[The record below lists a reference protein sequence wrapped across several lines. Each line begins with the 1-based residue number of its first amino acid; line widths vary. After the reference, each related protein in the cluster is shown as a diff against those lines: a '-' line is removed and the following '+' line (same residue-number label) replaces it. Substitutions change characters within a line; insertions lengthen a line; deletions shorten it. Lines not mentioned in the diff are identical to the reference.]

1 MKALLR
7 ESVGDGPRSTAPIPR
22 ATVMI
27 VDDDPAM
34 RDCVADILKTAHY
47 LVIHAASVGE
57 ARQCWT
63 EHRPLVAVVDLEL
76 GSESGSALLDEQ
88 WVRGLDTAVV
98 ALTDS
103 DDIDIADE
111 SFEHGAS
118 GYLVKPFTANELLM
132 QVSNALR
139 RRRLERAV
147 ADQVRALERNVL
159 ESAAGVTALNA
170 RLHQVTLGSSLAD
183 ERIIEHLSSAVSMRD
198 DNSGNHI
205 ERVSATSAAL
215 AEWSGF
221 DVDPTQSIRLA
232 AAMHDVGKIGIPDWV
247 LLKPG
252 LLTPDERTIIEHHCE
267 LGYALLSGSSSAV
280 LNLAASV
287 ALNHH
292 ERWDGDGYPNRR
304 RGTEIPLEA
313 RVIAVAHVFDDLTRD
328 RVYRAA
334 LPVETAVD
342 VMLRD
347 RGGRFDPALLDVFV
361 EHLDGVLELVRGLSD
376 PPTARTTRILIAG
389 SEPVIVD
396 GLLRLLSRKG
406 EMRVIGSAYAV
417 ADAIT
422 AVSELHPD
430 VVLVDHG
437 TQDGDAAKL
446 TEMVLGDHPETKV
459 VVLVDASQPDGALR
473 CIAAGCSGVVAR
485 TAPVDDIAK
494 AVRRVH
500 DGEVVIPAALLA
512 QFAAGLR
519 RGGRRIGDDITPRE
533 RELLGY
539 LARGLGL
546 PDVANAMS
554 ISMATARNHTQRV
567 IEKLG
572 AHSKL
577 EAVVI
582 AMREGVPIGLQ

>member
-1 MKALLR
+1 MTAPTRSLGETKA
-7 ESVGDGPRSTAPIPR
+7 STAPIPR
-22 ATVMI
+22 ATVMV
-27 VDDDPAM
+27 VDDDPVM

-47 LVIHAASVGE
+47 LVVHAASLRE
-57 ARQCWT
+57 ARSCWS
-63 EHRPLVAVVDLEL
+63 EHRPQVALVDLEL
-76 GSESGSALLDEQ
+76 DSESGSALLDEE
-88 WVRGLDTAVV
+88 WVRRLDTAIIV
-98 ALTDS
+98 LTDS
-103 DDIDIADE
+103 DDIDIADQ
-111 SFEHGAS
+111 SFAHGAS
-118 GYLVKPFTANELLM
+118 GYLVKPFTPNELLM

-147 ADQVRALERNVL
+147 VDQVRALERNVI
-159 ESAAGVTALNA
+159 ESAAGVTALND

-198 DNSGNHI
+198 DDSGNHI
-205 ERVSATSAAL
+205 ERVSAMSAAL

-221 DVDPTQSIRLA
+221 GVDATQSIRLA

-252 LLTPDERTIIEHHCE
+252 SLTLDERRIIEHHCE
-267 LGYALLSGSSSAV
+267 LGYALLSGSSSPV

-304 RGTEIPLEA
+304 RRDEIPLEA

-328 RVYRAA
+328 RAFRAA
-334 LPVETAVD
+334 LPVDTAVD
-342 VMLRD
+342 VMLRE
-347 RGGRFDPALLDVFV
+347 REGRFDPKVLDLFLD
-361 EHLDGVLELVRGLSD
+361 HLDKVLELVKDLAD
-376 PPTARTTRILIAG
+376 PPTARTTRIVIAG

-396 GLLRLLSRKG
+396 GLMRLLSRKG
-406 EMRVIGSAYAV
+406 EMRVIGSGYTV
-417 ADAIT
+417 ADVI
-422 AVSELHPD
+422 AVVSDLQPD
-430 VVLVDHG
+430 VLLIG
-437 TQDGDAAKL
+437 QGMPGGDAAKL

-459 VVLVDASQPDGALR
+459 IVLTDVAAPDGAVR
-473 CIAAGCSGVVAR
+473 CIAAGCSGVVAS
-485 TAPVDDIAK
+485 TATIDAIAK

-512 QFAAGLR
+512 QFAAELR
-519 RGGRRIGDDITPRE
+519 RGGRRIGDDITRRE

-539 LARGLGL
+539 LARGLAL
-546 PDVANAMS
+546 QEVADAMS

-582 AMREGVPIGLQ
+582 AMREGLPIG

>member
-1 MKALLR
+1 MT
-7 ESVGDGPRSTAPIPR
+7 VIPR
-22 ATVMI
+22 ATVMV
-27 VDDDPAM
+27 VDDDPVS
-34 RDCVADILKTAHY
+34 RDGMADILKTAHY
-47 LVIHAASVGE
+47 LVVPAASVAE
-57 ARQCWT
+57 ARSCWR
-63 EHRPLVAVVDLEL
+63 EHRPLVALVDLEL
-76 GSESGSALLDEQ
+76 DGECGSVLLDEQ
-88 WVRGLDTAVV
+88 WVRALDTAVV
-98 ALTDS
+98 VLTDS
-103 DDIDIADE
+103 DEVDIADE

-118 GYLVKPFTANELLM
+118 GYLVKPFTSNELLM

-147 ADQVRALERNVL
+147 ANQVRALERNII
-159 ESAAGVTALNA
+159 ESAAGVTALND
-170 RLHQVTLGSSLAD
+170 RLRQLTLGSSLAD

-198 DNSGNHI
+198 DSGRHI
-205 ERVSATSAAL
+205 ERVSATAAAL

-221 DVDPTQSIRLA
+221 GADPTQSIRLA
-232 AAMHDVGKIGIPDWV
+232 AAMHDVGKIGVPDWV

-252 LLTPDERTIIEHHCE
+252 ALTPDERTIIEHHCE
-267 LGYALLSGSSSAV
+267 LGYALLSGSSSPI

-304 RGTEIPLEA
+304 RGDEIPFEA
-313 RVIAVAHVFDDLTRD
+313 RVIAVVHAFDDLTRD

-334 LPVETAVD
+334 LPVDTAVD
-342 VMLRD
+342 VMVRD
-347 RGGRFDPALLDVFV
+347 RGGRFDPQLLDVFLT
-361 EHLDGVLELVRGLSD
+361 HLDEVLGLVRDLTD
-376 PPTARTTRILIAG
+376 PPTERTTRIVIA
-389 SEPVIVD
+389 SDEPVIVD
-396 GLLRLLSRKG
+396 GLLRLMSRKG
-406 EMRVIGSAYAV
+406 EMRVIGSGYTV
-417 ADAIT
+417 TDAIT

-430 VVLVDHG
+430 VLLVDRG
-437 TQDGDAAKL
+437 MPDDDAAKL
-446 TEMVLGDHPETKV
+446 TEIVLTDHPETKV
-459 VVLVDASQPDGALR
+459 IVLVDASAPDAALR

-485 TAPVDDIAK
+485 TAPIDDIAR
-494 AVRRVH
+494 AIRRVH
-500 DGEVVIPAALLA
+500 DGEVVIPAPLLA

-539 LARGLGL
+539 LAHGLAL
-546 PDVANAMS
+546 PDVACAMS

-582 AMREGVPIGLQ
+582 AMREGVPIGLP